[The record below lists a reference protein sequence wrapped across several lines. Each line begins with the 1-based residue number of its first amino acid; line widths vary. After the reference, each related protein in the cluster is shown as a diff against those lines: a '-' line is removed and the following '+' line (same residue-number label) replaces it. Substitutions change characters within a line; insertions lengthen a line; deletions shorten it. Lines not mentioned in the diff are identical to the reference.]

1 MQREEQARTQMG
13 WQEDKSF
20 ILGAREYSK
29 NGIRNCPPS
38 NATTNYQS
46 MFRMEGEMSE
56 WRKVIDIYNAPG
68 FDVHQFVFFLALSS
82 PLLKAMNQPG
92 MLTTLISDE
101 SGIGKTTLGMVCNSV
116 WGHPRE
122 MLSMPHDT
130 INATVNRMG
139 VFNSMSLF
147 LDEFT
152 NKTPEVCSELV
163 YMSTMGRGKNRS
175 TITGVERANNT
186 TWNMNSFAT
195 ANAALRDKLGSLKAS
210 AEGENMRLFEFDM
223 RGTPVIP
230 KAIADVVF
238 PLIQTNFGI
247 AGHFLA
253 SWLVENEDKLKD
265 MVERVQRKMDV
276 KFKFTSKERNWSI
289 SIACA
294 YTIALVAK
302 QLNIHA
308 FDIDANIEAMVKHIT
323 RMRGDVEQ
331 SVTHFD
337 ALISDFLVE
346 NHSYILVVDGLPD
359 SNGLQAL
366 PRNRSINKIVARYE
380 PDTGKLFIAAK
391 QLRDYCVQRQFSF
404 NSLVSLANATLGPK
418 RLSAGSGVVAGNTRS
433 VEFDTNT
440 VNIDM
445 GMWHDMEAEVN
456 DTATA

>member
-1 MQREEQARTQMG
+1 
-13 WQEDKSF
+13 
-20 ILGAREYSK
+20 
-29 NGIRNCPPS
+29 
-38 NATTNYQS
+38 
-46 MFRMEGEMSE
+46 
-56 WRKVIDIYNAPG
+56 
-68 FDVHQFVFFLALSS
+68 
-82 PLLKAMNQPG
+82 
-92 MLTTLISDE
+92 
-101 SGIGKTTLGMVCNSV
+101 
-116 WGHPRE
+116 
-122 MLSMPHDT
+122 
-130 INATVNRMG
+130 
-139 VFNSMSLF
+139 
-147 LDEFT
+147 
-152 NKTPEVCSELV
+152 
-163 YMSTMGRGKNRS
+163 
-175 TITGVERANNT
+175 
-186 TWNMNSFAT
+186 
-195 ANAALRDKLGSLKAS
+195 
-210 AEGENMRLFEFDM
+210 
-223 RGTPVIP
+223 
-230 KAIADVVF
+230 
-238 PLIQTNFGI
+238 
-247 AGHFLA
+247 
-253 SWLVENEDKLKD
+253 
-265 MVERVQRKMDV
+265 V

-308 FDIDANIEAMVKHIT
+308 FDIDSNIEAMVKHVT

-359 SNGLQAL
+359 SNGLQAM